1 VTAGGAD
8 RGAGPPGP
16 GWVSATAVGDSRDL
30 LTVNTGSS
38 SLKVAVYRLGDGEVR
53 ALSITVL
60 RIGRADGRVRVVDGR
75 GDVLADAEMPIED
88 HAAALAAAL
97 EWLRRCRL
105 EDGLAAVGHR
115 IVYGGDLREPRL
127 ITPAL
132 LDELERF
139 IPIDPEHLPQAIAAI
154 RAIARLRPDLP
165 QVACFDTA
173 FHAGMP
179 RVARLYALPRPLI
192 EAGILRRGFHG
203 LSYEYV
209 LGELGRLEPRAV
221 SGRVVLAHLG
231 SGASMVAVQGGVSV
245 DTTMGFTPTGGLVMG
260 TRPGDLDP
268 GVLLYLLQ
276 VRGIAPA
283 ALNHLLNHESG
294 LLGLSGTTADMRDL
308 LARAPDDPRAA
319 EAVELFC
326 YQAKKHLGGLIAVL
340 GGLDMLVFTGG
351 IGEHAAPV
359 RQRICERL
367 EAFGIVLD
375 PDRNAANAPVISRP
389 DSPVTVRIIPTD
401 EDRVIARHV
410 HRILAAQR

>member
-1 VTAGGAD
+1 M
-8 RGAGPPGP
+8 
-16 GWVSATAVGDSRDL
+16 
-30 LTVNTGSS
+30 LTINTGSS
-38 SLKVAVYRLGDGEVR
+38 SLKAAVYRLDDREGR
-53 ALSITVL
+53 LLSITVL
-60 RIGRADGRVRVVDGR
+60 RIGHVDGRVRVVDEQGN
-75 GDVLADAEMPIED
+75 VLADRGMPVED
-88 HAAALAAAL
+88 HAAALVTIL
-97 EWLRRCRL
+97 EWLRQQHL

-115 IVYGGDLREPRL
+115 IVYGGELYEPQL
-127 ITPAL
+127 ITPSL
-132 LDELERF
+132 VEELERL
-139 IPIDPEHLPQAIAAI
+139 IPVDPEHLPQAIAAI
-154 RAIARLRPDLP
+154 RTFTHLHPDLP

-192 EAGILRRGFHG
+192 EAGILRHGFHG

-209 LGELGRLEPRAV
+209 FGELRRLDPQAMG
-221 SGRVVLAHLG
+221 SRVVLAHLG
-231 SGASMVAVQGGVSV
+231 SGASMVAVRGGVSI

-276 VRGIAPA
+276 VRGIGPS
-283 ALNHLLNHESG
+283 ALNHLLNQESG
-294 LLGLSGTTADMRDL
+294 LLGLSGTTADMQDL
-308 LARAPDDPRAA
+308 LTRAPADPRAA

-326 YQAKKHLGGLIAVL
+326 YQAKKYLGGLIAVL
-340 GGLDMLVFTGG
+340 GGLDVLVFTGG

-367 EAFGIVLD
+367 EALGIALD

-401 EDRVIARHV
+401 EDCVIARHV
-410 HRILAAQR
+410 RRIIAGKE